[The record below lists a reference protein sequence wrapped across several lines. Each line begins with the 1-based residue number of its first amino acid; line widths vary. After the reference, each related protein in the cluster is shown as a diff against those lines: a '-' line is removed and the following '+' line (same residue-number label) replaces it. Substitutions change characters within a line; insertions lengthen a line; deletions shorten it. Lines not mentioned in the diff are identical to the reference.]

1 MKNLIVSFLLF
12 LPLLLHAQ
20 VAQEVSP
27 KEPVPEH
34 PRILMLKGEENT
46 LKSKIAAEP
55 LLASLHKAILQ
66 ESDRMLPQPVL
77 TRNQIGRRIL
87 HTSREAIRRV
97 LYLSYSFRMTG
108 DDKYLRRAEKELLA
122 MVALTDW
129 NPSHFL
135 DVAEMTTAVSIGYDW
150 LYPNL
155 GETSRKQIAAAIRD
169 KGIAPSLNEEK
180 CWWLRGTNNWNQ
192 VCNGGITFG
201 ALALYEEQP
210 EASAALIN
218 RALASIRQ
226 PMAVYANNGAYP
238 EGYGYWIY
246 GTTYN
251 VLFIDLL
258 ETIYRKDFGLCEIPG
273 FLKTATFMQHMEG
286 TAKAL
291 NKLGTPKTLERAT
304 ESRQPSLQ
312 CFNFADNGASCV
324 VNPVMYWFA
333 GKAGNPSLVWRELD
347 KLRMLE
353 TRQDA
358 SLTKDRFL
366 PMLLVWSKDL
376 PLEAVKTP
384 VERMYTGQGQS
395 ALSIMRTSWDADNA
409 IFLGV
414 KGGTPNESHAHMD
427 AGSFVMEANGVRWA
441 MDFGAQD
448 YNSLESAGVDLWNMK
463 QESQRW
469 DVFRYNNMAHN
480 TLTVNGRK
488 QLITGNAPIENIT
501 EQSGRMSVSLDLT
514 PLYNTEMESLKRGA
528 GIIND
533 RYVLVQDEYRTGN
546 QPATIR
552 WNMLTA
558 AEPQVVDNHTIV
570 LTSGNE
576 KLTLRSDDALS
587 VRARTWDTQSPNSF
601 DASNEGTVFVGF
613 EFTVPANTQK
623 RINVYLIPGDNAP
636 SGQPETNLF

>member
-1 MKNLIVSFLLF
+1 MKKLFLSLILS

-20 VAQEVSP
+20 SAQQVSP
-27 KEPVPEH
+27 ADPVPGH
-34 PRILMLKGEENT
+34 PRILMLKGEEEA
-46 LKSKIAAEP
+46 LKSKISSEP
-55 LLASLHKAILQ
+55 LLANLHKAILQ
-66 ESDRMLPQPVL
+66 ESDRMLSLPVL

-87 HTSREAIRRV
+87 HTSREAIRRI

-108 DDKYLRRAEKELLA
+108 DNKYLQRAEDELLA
-122 MVALTDW
+122 VTSLTDW

-135 DVAEMTTAVSIGYDW
+135 DVAEMTTAASIGYDW

-155 GETSRKQIAAAIRD
+155 SDASRKQIATAIRE
-169 KGIAPSLNEEK
+169 KGIAPSLNEEA

-201 ALALYEEQP
+201 ALALYEQQP
-210 EASAALIN
+210 EQSAALIN
-218 RALASIRQ
+218 RALQSIRQ
-226 PMAVYANNGAYP
+226 PMTVYVNNGAYP

-258 ETIYRKDFGLCEIPG
+258 ETIYKKEFGLCQTPG
-273 FLKTATFMQHMEG
+273 FLQTATFMQHMEG
-286 TAKAL
+286 TAKAV
-291 NKLGTPKTLERAT
+291 NKLGGPKTLERVT
-304 ESRQPSLQ
+304 ESKQASLQ
-312 CFNFADNGASCV
+312 SFNFADNGSACV

-333 GKAGNPSLVWRELD
+333 QKAGNPSLAWRELD
-347 KLRMLE
+347 KLRTLE
-353 TRQDA
+353 TREDP

-376 PLEAVKTP
+376 PFQAVKTP
-384 VERMYTGQGQS
+384 NQRMYTGQGQS
-395 ALSIMRTSWDADNA
+395 ALSIMRTAWDADNA

-427 AGSFVMEANGVRWA
+427 VGSFVMEANGVRWA

-463 QESQRW
+463 QESPRW

-480 TLTVNGRK
+480 TLTVNGKK
-488 QLITGNAPIENIT
+488 QLISGNAPIENVT
-501 EQSGRMSVSLDLT
+501 EQSNRMSVSLDLT
-514 PLYNTEMESLKRGA
+514 SLYRTELKSLKRGA
-528 GIIND
+528 AILDN
-533 RYVLVQDEYRTGN
+533 RYVLIQDEYQTGDR
-546 QPATIR
+546 PATVR

-558 AEPQVVDNHTIV
+558 ARPQIIDSRTIV
-570 LTSGNE
+570 LTLGDE
-576 KLTLRSDDALS
+576 KLTIRADDALS
-587 VRARTWDTQSPNSF
+587 VKARTWDTLSPNSF

-613 EFTVPANTQK
+613 EFELPAGTQK
-623 RINVYLIPGDNAP
+623 RMNVYLIPGNQDTA
-636 SGQPETNLF
+636 GKTDACLF

>member
-20 VAQEVSP
+20 AAQEVSP
-27 KEPVPEH
+27 KEPVPDH

-122 MVALTDW
+122 MAALADW

-169 KGIAPSLNEEK
+169 KGIAPSLNSQNNG
-180 CWWLRGTNNWNQ
+180 WLRGTNNWNQ

-226 PMAVYANNGAYP
+226 PMAVYVNNGAYP

-353 TRQDA
+353 TRQDP

-501 EQSGRMSVSLDLT
+501 EQNGRMSVSLDLT

-528 GIIND
+528 GIIDD

-570 LTSGNE
+570 LTSRNE

-587 VRARTWDTQSPNSF
+587 VRARTWSTQSPNSF

-636 SGQPETNLF
+636 AGQPETNLF

>member
-20 VAQEVSP
+20 TAQEVSS
-27 KEPVPEH
+27 KELVPDH
-34 PRILMLKGEENT
+34 PRILMLKGEEHA
-46 LKSKIAAEP
+46 LKSKIASEP

-66 ESDRMLPQPVL
+66 ESDQMLPRPVL

-87 HTSREAIRRV
+87 RTSREAIHRI
-97 LYLSYSFRMTG
+97 LYLSYTFRMTG

-122 MVALTDW
+122 MAALSDW

-155 GETSRKQIAAAIRD
+155 SKASRKQISTAIRD
-169 KGIAPSLNEEK
+169 KGIAPSLNSQNNG
-180 CWWLRGTNNWNQ
+180 WLRGTNNWNQ

-210 EASAALIN
+210 EASAALVN
-218 RALASIRQ
+218 RALESMRK
-226 PMAVYANNGAYP
+226 PMAVYVNNGAYP

-258 ETIYRKDFGLCEIPG
+258 ETIYKKDFGLCEISG

-286 TAKAL
+286 MAKGV
-291 NKLGTPKTLERAT
+291 NKLGTPKTLERVT
-304 ESRQPSLQ
+304 ESRQATLQ
-312 CFNFADNGASCV
+312 SFNFADNGSSCV

-333 GKAGNPSLVWRELD
+333 GKAENPSLIWRELD

-353 TRQDA
+353 TRQDP

-366 PMLLVWSKDL
+366 PMLLVWCKDL
-376 PLEAVKTP
+376 PLQSVETP
-384 VERMYTGQGQS
+384 TERMYTGQGKS
-395 ALSIMRTSWDADNA
+395 ALSIMRTSWDAGDA

-427 AGSFVMEANGVRWA
+427 IGSFVMEANGVRWA

-448 YNSLESAGVDLWNMK
+448 YNSLESQGIDLWNMK

-469 DVFRYNNMAHN
+469 EVFRYNNMAHN
-480 TLTVNGRK
+480 TLTVNGKK
-488 QLITGNAPIENIT
+488 QLISGNAPIENIT
-501 EQSGRMSVSLDLT
+501 EQSDRMSVSMDLT
-514 PLYNTEMESLKRGA
+514 SLYDTELKSLKRGA
-528 GIIND
+528 SIIAG
-533 RYVLVQDEYRTGN
+533 RYVLIQDEYQAGDR
-546 QPATIR
+546 PATIR

-587 VRARTWDTQSPNSF
+587 VRARTWDTRSHNSF

-613 EFTVPANTQK
+613 EFELPANTQK
-623 RINVYLIPGDNAP
+623 RINVYLIPGDNASAGKP
-636 SGQPETNLF
+636 DVNLF